1 MRPVGRFFLLCTID
15 AAALDHL
22 AVHRQR
28 HLDHVEAHRHLVA
41 FGGVV
46 GEPAGA
52 PEAICY
58 VLDVADR
65 AQAAAFVAAD
75 PYAPHYA
82 SVRIEAFTQR
92 LPEPDSQEEP

>member
-1 MRPVGRFFLLCTID
+1 MRPVGRFLLLCTID
-15 AAALDHL
+15 ASARDRLGT
-22 AVHRQR
+22 HRQR

-46 GEPAGA
+46 GESAEA

-65 AQAAAFVAAD
+65 DQAATFVAAD
-75 PYAPHYA
+75 PYSPFYA
-82 SVRIEAFTQR
+82 SVRIDAFSQR
-92 LPEPDSQEEP
+92 LPEPVSQEEP